1 MFLAE
6 YRLKMLDDFNK
17 SQKKAITHIEG
28 PLLVVSG
35 AGTGKTHVLTGKILY
50 LLLEKKV
57 PSEQI
62 LALTFTDKA
71 AEEMSSR
78 VDAALPLGHGEI
90 QIRTFHAFADQILKE
105 RCHEI
110 GLGLD
115 YKILSEAD
123 LWMFLKKHVLNFKL
137 MYFRSLTNPQ
147 KFLHAL
153 SQYFNRLMDE
163 DITPDSYLHF
173 CDQLIGKASDEA
185 EREYAEKQLELARA
199 YETYLHLLVSNASM
213 DFGSLIYFANRLF
226 EKRPSV
232 LAEYQKRFRYFLVD
246 EFQDTN
252 FAQNKLIMILSGK
265 SRNITVV
272 GDDDQSIY
280 KWRGASLT
288 NIQYF
293 KKNFP
298 QAASVVLNE
307 NYRSSQN
314 ILDLAYNIIQ
324 KNNPNRLEVS
334 QSVNKKLISA
344 VKKTEKPAQ
353 IYHFATLSEEVEF
366 VVSKAKDSL
375 RKKLDTAILVRT
387 NALAT
392 PFLEY
397 LKKEKLPYQHFA
409 PSALFSKSG
418 VKDCIAV
425 LRVIADPWDD
435 IALFRCL
442 SFPIW
447 GIPMKNLLEVTKTAR
462 SGNLY
467 MFNLLSG
474 KVLDKAKKTIHGLIE
489 FSRDHSVSEVLGKFI
504 SENEYLNSVTDEI
517 LVDIGNFSEKVKNF
531 ENAHNE
537 KSVTDFLQY
546 VQLVEEIG
554 EPRDVKEFL
563 DRDSI
568 KILTIH
574 GSKGLEFDSVF
585 IPGMSSGKF
594 PGISRREP
602 FEIPQE
608 LIPESLPSGDIHIEE
623 ERRLFYVAITRAR
636 EFLTL
641 TYSDNYDG
649 KKQWKVSPFISEAI
663 STGKAIL
670 LNSRDKN
677 EIHHE
682 QSSFE
687 LKIKRSNN
695 VASGTLPKLSYSQLD
710 CFETC
715 PLKYK
720 YRYLQN
726 IPTVMPSIVNF
737 GSSIHNTLKE
747 FYEELQKHPMKI
759 TEDLWPQLKRL
770 YEKNWIAKGYE
781 DRTMQEEQKK
791 IGLMMLERFYA
802 KEKEVFTIPAFLE
815 KSFKLKIND
824 IILTGRIDRIDRLSD
839 GTYEVIDY
847 KTGSTEK
854 KLDKDLQLSIYA
866 LACKEDLKINV
877 SKLSLYFL
885 ESMEKVSTVRSED
898 SLLECKNEII
908 QFANEIA
915 SSNYSPT
922 PGFHC
927 GWCEYRLICPVA
939 APVVR

>member
-1 MFLAE
+1 MF
-6 YRLKMLDDFNK
+6 DDFNK
-17 SQKKAITHIEG
+17 SQKDAITHTEG

-62 LALTFTDKA
+62 LALTFTEKA
-71 AEEMSSR
+71 SDEMSSR
-78 VDAALPLGHGEI
+78 VDDALPIGHGEI

-123 LWMFLKKHVLNFKL
+123 LWLFLKKHVLDFKL

-153 SQYFNRLMDE
+153 SQYFSRLMDE
-163 DITPDSYLHF
+163 DITPDAYLHF
-173 CDQLIGKASDEA
+173 CDLIMGKAVDDA

-199 YETYLHLLVSNASM
+199 YETYLHLLVENSAM

-232 LAEYQKRFRYFLVD
+232 LAEYQKRFKYFLVD

-252 FAQNKLIMILSGK
+252 FAQNKLVMTLSAK

-288 NIQYF
+288 NIQFF
-293 KKNFP
+293 KKHFP
-298 QAASVVLNE
+298 EAISVVLNE

-314 ILDLAYNIIQ
+314 ILDFAYNIIQ
-324 KNNPNRLEVS
+324 RNNPNRLEIS
-334 QSVNKKLISA
+334 QSVNKKLISS
-344 VKKTEKPAQ
+344 VKKVEKPAQ

-366 VVSKAKDSL
+366 VAAKAKDSL
-375 RKKLDTAILVRT
+375 RKKHDTAILVRT

-397 LKKEKLPYQHFA
+397 FKKEKLPYQHFA
-409 PSALFSKSG
+409 PSSLFSKPG

-447 GIPMKNLLEVTKTAR
+447 EIPMKDLLEVTKKAR

-467 MFNLLSG
+467 IYNLLSG
-474 KVLDKAKKTIHGLIE
+474 KVLDKAKKTIQGLIE

-504 SENEYLNSVTDEI
+504 GENEYLSSVTDEI
-517 LVDIGNFSEKVKNF
+517 LVDIGSFSDKVKNF

-546 VQLVEEIG
+546 VQLIEEIG
-554 EPRDVKEFL
+554 EPRDMKEFL

-568 KILTIH
+568 KIITIH
-574 GSKGLEFDSVF
+574 GAKGLEFDSVF
-585 IPGMSSGKF
+585 IPGMVSGKF

-602 FEIPQE
+602 FELPQE

-623 ERRLFYVAITRAR
+623 ERRLFYVAITRAK
-636 EFLTL
+636 EHLTL

-663 STGKAIL
+663 STGKAL
-670 LNSRDKN
+670 LMNYKDKN
-677 EIHHE
+677 EVHSE
-682 QSSFE
+682 QSSLE
-687 LKIKRSNN
+687 LKKKRNN
-695 VASGTLPKLSYSQLD
+695 GPVTIVLPKLSYSQLD
-710 CFETC
+710 CFGTC

-726 IPTVMPSIVNF
+726 IPTVMPSVVNF
-737 GSSIHNTLKE
+737 GTSIHDTLKD
-747 FYEELQKHPMKI
+747 FYESLKKHQPK
-759 TEDLWPQLKRL
+759 ENDDLFHHLKRI

-781 DRTMQEEQKK
+781 NRTMQEEQKR
-791 IGLMMLERFYA
+791 IGLQMLKRFYE
-802 KEKEVFTIPAFLE
+802 KEKDVLQIPAFLE
-815 KSFKLKIND
+815 KPFTIKIND
-824 IILTGRIDRIDRLSD
+824 IVLTGRIDRIDRLSD

-847 KTGSTEK
+847 KTGSAEK

-866 LACKEDLKINV
+866 LACKEDLKIKV
-877 SKLSLYFL
+877 SKLSFYFL
-885 ESMEKVSTVRSED
+885 ESLEKVSTVRSD
-898 SLLECKNEII
+898 SALEECKNEVR
-908 QFANEIA
+908 AN
-915 SSNYSPT
+915 
-922 PGFHC
+922 GQ
-927 GWCEYRLICPVA
+927 
-939 APVVR
+939 